1 MKGKGL
7 KLFWILSLVAL
18 VVVTVALEAAKAN
31 SIILPDQAV
40 RLLGLLDM
48 ASVAILVLTSFK
60 MFLKGRK

>member
-40 RLLGLLDM
+40 RLLGLLDI